1 MTEELRDL
9 LLTRFDSVCSGY
21 GATDIEIG
29 MAGESPVSIAVRRLA
44 RARPD
49 IRAALFGDDPR
60 LPMVFQYNALIHY
73 LEVNAERELVCTVSR
88 LDLLSPRVRYDVH
101 DQGGI
106 VDFATVRRI
115 LAGFGYDIGRL
126 AEAAEL
132 AGPRG
137 PLPWA
142 EPIPLP
148 FVWVNGRRDATVSV
162 MGANIYPEDIE
173 SVL

>member
-1 MTEELRDL
+1 MQRQDP
-9 LLTRFDSVCSGY
+9 
-21 GATDIEIG
+21 TDIEIG

-60 LPMVFQYNALIHY
+60 LPMVFQYNPLIHY

-115 LAGFGYDIGRL
+115 LAGSATTSAGWPRRLSWPVREARCHGRSRSRCRSCGST
-126 AEAAEL
+126 
-132 AGPRG
+132 AGAMRP
-137 PLPWA
+137 
-142 EPIPLP
+142 
-148 FVWVNGRRDATVSV
+148 
-162 MGANIYPEDIE
+162 
-173 SVL
+173 